1 MYYHALFD
9 EQDIRKMGNLIVYL
23 PLSYIFIFIG
33 STCIMGFPFLT
44 GFYSKD
50 LILEFTFSR
59 YLLDGL
65 FIYILGLFAAFFTAL
80 YSSRMLL
87 FIFILNNNSN
97 SNKILNEYREK
108 YDSLFLTNYRDN
120 NRKRISFTLVYT
132 LINYSI
138 IKWIKDNDYLLI

>member
-97 SNKILNEYREK
+97 SNKILNEYSFNMI
-108 YDSLFLTNYRDN
+108 YSVFLLTFLSIFVGFFFSDLFLG
-120 NRKRISFTLVYT
+120 
-132 LINYSI
+132 
-138 IKWIKDNDYLLI
+138 